1 MAGTVEQIWIKRMK
15 QGPMDEAA
23 QVTANANSGLE
34 GNADQRGKRQVTILE
49 KENWLAAM
57 AALNG
62 DLDPSRR
69 RANLLV
75 SGISLKDSRLKTLK
89 IGNTRIQIYGET
101 KPCEQMDAALP
112 GLKNTLNTEWRG
124 GVYGVIL
131 NDGEIHQGDPVAFI
145 ESQSD

>member
-23 QVTANANSGLE
+23 HVTAYANSGLK

-49 KENWLAAM
+49 KENWVAAM
-57 AALNG
+57 AELNG

-75 SGISLKDSRLKTLK
+75 SGISLKDSRLKTLE

-112 GLKNTLNTEWRG
+112 GLKDTLNKEWRG

-131 NDGEIHQGDPVAFI
+131 NDGEIHLGDPVTFI

>member
-1 MAGTVEQIWIKRMK
+1 MK

-23 QVTANANSGLE
+23 HVTAYANSGLK

-49 KENWLAAM
+49 KENWVAAM
-57 AALNG
+57 AELNG

-75 SGISLKDSRLKTLK
+75 SGISLKDSRLKTLE

-112 GLKNTLNTEWRG
+112 GLKDTLNKEWRG

-131 NDGEIHQGDPVAFI
+131 NDGEIHLGDPVTFI